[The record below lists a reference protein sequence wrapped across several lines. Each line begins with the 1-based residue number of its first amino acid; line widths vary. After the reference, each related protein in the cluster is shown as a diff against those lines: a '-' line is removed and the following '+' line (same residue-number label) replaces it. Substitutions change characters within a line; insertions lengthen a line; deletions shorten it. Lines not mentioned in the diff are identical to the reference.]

1 MTFDQIN
8 PLTGKVKEYAN
19 SAEWMRDVEA
29 YRGQNQTE
37 TPRPE
42 VRTFA
47 DAAKRFK
54 EECGVD
60 LRSPVEQKEAAIAE
74 LIERKVAEG
83 VASALKRQQEAQQ
96 KAEKAEMT
104 TQSQAAHVFRMR
116 PQKIVWNFAPTPKC
130 SCETTSQK
138 PAAVHVSHARG
149 PTMAA
154 HALSAEEARA
164 WLKQAG
170 PKL

>member
-1 MTFDQIN
+1 MTYIAID
-8 PLTGKVKEYAN
+8 PKSGRPKEYNN
-19 SAEWMRDVEA
+19 SAEFFKEVE
-29 YRGQNQTE
+29 
-37 TPRPE
+37 E
-42 VRTFA
+42 VRGEPPEKPREVKTYA
-47 DAAKRFK
+47 DASLRLRK
-54 EECGVD
+54 EAGID
-60 LRSPVEQKEAAIAE
+60 LRSPDEQRAADDAEFIEQRIAAG
-74 LIERKVAEG
+74 VAE
-83 VASALKRQQEAQQ
+83 ALERQQ
-96 KAEKAEMT
+96 AEKAETT
-104 TQSQAAHVFRMR
+104 TQSQAAHEFRMK

-130 SCETTSQK
+130 SCKTTSQK

>member
-1 MTFDQIN
+1 MYVALD
-8 PLTGKVKEYAN
+8 PKSGKPKEYAN
-19 SAEWMRDVEA
+19 SAEWIKDVEEA
-29 YRGQNQTE
+29 TAKPPE
-37 TPRPE
+37 EKPE
-42 VRTFA
+42 VHTYV
-47 DAAKRFK
+47 DAAKRLN
-54 EECGVD
+54 EELGIRD
-60 LRSPVEQKEAAIAE
+60 PVAEKAAADAD

-83 VASALKRQQEAQQ
+83 VASALERQQEAQQ
-96 KAEKAEMT
+96 KAEKAQTT
-104 TQSQAAHVFRMR
+104 TQSQAAHEFRMK

-130 SCETTSQK
+130 SCKTTSQK

-154 HALSAEEARA
+154 HVLSAEEARA

>member
-1 MTFDQIN
+1 MYVAVD
-8 PLTGKVKEYAN
+8 PKSGKPKEYAN
-19 SAEWMRDVEA
+19 SAEFFNEVEEA
-29 YRGQNQTE
+29 TAK
-37 TPRPE
+37 PPE
-42 VRTFA
+42 KTREVKTYA
-47 DAAKRFK
+47 DAARQLN
-54 EECGVD
+54 EELGIRDSVA
-60 LRSPVEQKEAAIAE
+60 EKEAAIAE

-83 VASALKRQQEAQQ
+83 VASALERQQEAQQ

-104 TQSQAAHVFRMR
+104 TQSQAAHEFRMR
-116 PQKIVWNFAPTPKC
+116 PPKIVWNFAPTPKC

-138 PAAVHVSHARG
+138 PAAVHVSHASG

>member
-29 YRGQNQTE
+29 YRAQNQTE
-37 TPRPE
+37 TPRAE
-42 VRTFA
+42 VHTYA
-47 DAAKRFK
+47 DAARRLN
-54 EECGVD
+54 EELGIRD
-60 LRSPVEQKEAAIAE
+60 PVAEKEAAIAE
-74 LIERKVAEG
+74 VIERKVAEG

>member
-29 YRGQNQTE
+29 YRAQNQTE
-37 TPRPE
+37 TLRAE
-42 VRTFA
+42 VHTYA
-47 DAAKRFK
+47 DAARRLNQ
-54 EECGVD
+54 ELGIRD
-60 LRSPVEQKEAAIAE
+60 PVAEKEAAIAE
-74 LIERKVAEG
+74 VIERKVAEG